1 MIKLG
6 AYLIYGEETPQD
18 RLRII
23 KAAGFD
29 QICTSIETM
38 ELGPENGVTP
48 EFCAGIGLEIQH
60 LHLTGSKTNLLW
72 ADDEAGDAIVDRF
85 CRQIAECR
93 RFGVKTGVL
102 HALWGGVPQPA
113 PMGEVG
119 LSRFQ
124 RIVECA
130 EKNDVILALENSVLD
145 EYFRYLLDNIKSDK
159 LRFCFDSGHHHA
171 FGLDEDILVEYND
184 KLAATHLHDNDG
196 VWDIHMMPMDGTI
209 DWEKMAKSMAKC
221 PYAHESIVSETCGET
236 SCKMPGKT
244 VEELEAIF
252 ASTAAYR
259 DGLMDI
265 TDGKIVVYDK
275 LSYEEKFDR
284 LYKNMRRL
292 ADMIEAEA

>member
-6 AYLIYGEETPQD
+6 TYLIYGVETPQD

-38 ELGPENGVTP
+38 DLGPQNGVTP
-48 EFCAGIGLEIQH
+48 EFCASIGLEIEH

-72 ADDEAGDAIVDRF
+72 SADEECDALVNRF
-85 CRQIAECR
+85 CDQIVKCRQW
-93 RFGVKTGVL
+93 GVKTGVL
-102 HALWGGVPQPA
+102 HALWGRVPQPA
-113 PMGEVG
+113 PMGEIG

-145 EYFRYLLDNIKSDK
+145 EYFCYLLDNIKSDYF
-159 LRFCFDSGHHHA
+159 RICYDSGHHHA
-171 FGLDEDILVEYND
+171 FGRDIDVLGKYGD
-184 KLAATHLHDNDG
+184 RLAATHLHDNDG
-196 VWDIHMMPMDGTI
+196 ERDIHMMTLDGTM
-209 DWEKMAKSMAKC
+209 DWQATAKALAKC
-221 PYAHESIVSETCGET
+221 PYAHYSLCSETGGET
-236 SCKMPGKT
+236 SCKMSGMSAK
-244 VEELEAIF
+244 EIEAVF

-265 TDGKIVVYDK
+265 TDGNILVYEN
-275 LSYEEKFDR
+275 LSYEEKFAR